1 MRPAAIG
8 CLGFVPGAVIIV
20 TGSEGEIG
28 RALARRAVEEGLTVA
43 AWDLADRVAA
53 AEEADPAGGTVH
65 RRAVDVTD
73 EASIA
78 AGLEAARSRGPL
90 RYLVNNAA
98 PPAAYAR
105 GFAAGVDGVLGSVEK
120 VTRQFCAAVGEDGE
134 RWRDDAAIVN
144 VSSVA
149 GTAVALG
156 ADWYAAGKA
165 GVVGYTRYLVGS
177 GRAAL
182 RVNCVAPGLIATSR
196 SIALQTSD
204 LGRRVV
210 ERTPMGRAGHADEV
224 AEVALF
230 LASPLASYVNGAV
243 VVVDGGL
250 LCVP

>member
-1 MRPAAIG
+1 MGSEPVSG
-8 CLGFVPGAVIIV
+8 LGFAPGAVMIV

-28 RALARRAVEEGLTVA
+28 RALVRRAAEEGLTVA

-53 AEEADPAGGTVH
+53 AQEAGLAGATVYRH
-65 RRAVDVTD
+65 AVDVTD
-73 EASIA
+73 EASIT
-78 AGLEAARSRGPL
+78 AGLEAAAGLGPL

-98 PPAAYAR
+98 PPAAYAQ

-120 VTRQFCAAVGEDGE
+120 VTRQFCAAVVGDGG
-134 RWRDDAAIVN
+134 WRDDAAIVN
-144 VSSVA
+144 VASVA

-165 GVVGYTRYLVGS
+165 GVAGYTRYLAGS
-177 GRAAL
+177 GHARF

-196 SIALQTSD
+196 SVALQMSD
-204 LGRRVV
+204 LGRHVV
-210 ERTPMGRAGHADEV
+210 ERTPMGRAGRSGEV

-250 LCVP
+250 LCAP